1 MRVLAVIPARAGS
14 RRLPGKNTRML
25 GGHPLV
31 AWSIVAARNSECF
44 VDVVVSSDS
53 HDILDISRRYGAMV
67 QGVRPESLATDHASS
82 ADVVI
87 YEVAKYAAR
96 RGEVDA
102 VMLLQPTSP
111 FRTTS
116 SIRAAIE
123 MFRGKEHIESLV
135 SISPSRVKPQWVVRK
150 IGRRIVPF
158 FEGRLMPADEQEA
171 FELNGAIYLI
181 RWKKLRD
188 SGKFIFPDTNCL
200 VMTQPFEGID
210 IDTGED
216 WLVAE
221 AAMRLF
227 KFGGCENSQCSR
239 DRG

>member
-14 RRLPGKNTRML
+14 KRLPGKNTKML
-25 GGHPLV
+25 GGHPLI

-53 HDILDISRRYGAMV
+53 RDILDISRRYGAMV
-67 QGVRPESLATDHASS
+67 QGVRPESLATDHSSS

-87 YEVAKYAAR
+87 YEAAKYVAR
-96 RGEVDA
+96 GGDIEA

-111 FRTTS
+111 FRTVS

-123 MFRGKEHIESLV
+123 MFRGEEHIESLV

-158 FEGRLMPADEQEA
+158 FEGRLMPADDQNA

-181 RWKKLRD
+181 RWKKLLD
-188 SGKFIFPDTNCL
+188 SGKFIFPDTSCL
-200 VMTQPFEGID
+200 VMTEPFEGID
-210 IDTGED
+210 IDTRED

-221 AAMRLF
+221 AATRLF
-227 KFGGCENSQCSR
+227 KFGGC
-239 DRG
+239 